1 MDKNILYIR
10 VYSDSLNN
18 KILLTKIIVCYAFR
32 KKYLA
37 NAIYILFVVNVWE
50 TINNIV

>member
-1 MDKNILYIR
+1 MDKNILYIWI
-10 VYSDSLNN
+10 YSDSLNN

-37 NAIYILFVVNVWE
+37 NAIYICYATEIDVDFMYC
-50 TINNIV
+50 